1 MEITSSRKLFR
12 TRFWLWLLLIFVV
25 VLFSVQWMTRMPGRS
40 YANLP
45 PALTE
50 EETALRARLE
60 NHVRTLAED
69 IGERHLRRYDA
80 LTVAADYVE
89 KTLQAAGY
97 TVTAQE
103 YVVENKTIKNLE
115 ARVTGHTL
123 PDEIVVIG
131 AHYDSVAGSPG
142 ANDNAT
148 GAAALLEIARLFTS
162 KHPARSVHFVAF
174 VNEEAPFFFTPDMG
188 SRRYASRTRAQS
200 ENIIAMLSLET
211 IGYYVDA
218 KDSQRYPFV
227 FRFFYPD
234 VGNFI
239 GFVGNLASRALV
251 RQCIA
256 SFRSHT
262 PFPSEGITA
271 PWWIPGIS
279 WSDHSSFWHEGYPA
293 IMVTDTAPFRY
304 PYYHTKTDTPKQID
318 FARLA
323 RVVAGLARVT
333 LDVAGENR

>member
-1 MEITSSRKLFR
+1 MH
-12 TRFWLWLLLIFVV
+12 FWIWFLPPFLLVFFGLR
-25 VLFSVQWMTRMPGRS
+25 WMTQMPGRS
-40 YANLP
+40 YLDSS
-45 PALTE
+45 PALTQ

-60 NHVRTLAED
+60 THVRTLAED
-69 IGERHLRRYDA
+69 IGERHLWRYVA
-80 LTVAADYVE
+80 LTKAADYVE
-89 KTLQAAGY
+89 KTLQAVGY
-97 TVTAQE
+97 TVTTQE
-103 YVVENKTIKNLE
+103 YVVEHKTVKNLE
-115 ARVTGHTL
+115 ARVTGQTL

-148 GAAALLEIARLFTS
+148 GAAALLEIARLLAS
-162 KHPARSVHFVAF
+162 KHPARSVRFVAF
-174 VNEEAPFFFTPDMG
+174 VNEESPFFFTPDMG
-188 SRRYASRTRAQS
+188 SRRYASRARAQG

-211 IGYYVDA
+211 IGYYDD
-218 KDSQRYPFV
+218 KKGSQRYPFV

-251 RQCIA
+251 QQCIV

-262 PFPSEGITA
+262 PFPSEGIAA
-271 PWWIPGIS
+271 PWWIPGVA
-279 WSDHSSFWHEGYPA
+279 WSDHSSFWREGYRA

-304 PYYHTKTDTPKQID
+304 PHYHAETDTPEQID
-318 FARLA
+318 FVRLA

-333 LDVAGENR
+333 LDVAGEDR